1 MGKPLSIFLAG
12 LLTLTACSS
21 VPSGAPGRDP
31 HYNELGFFDIHVCNW
46 PSRPLFFMALF
57 STIHFKEVR
66 EIEVRDPEGRLI
78 GNLDLAKYSL
88 VKVEGKPEKRVFI
101 SHFDIS
107 VRAPNGWYEAR
118 VTLNDGRTLFAKDY
132 VRIEAMPL
140 PQGFRPEEGSEL
152 AEIPTVLSWDP
163 VPGARFYKVFIKDLW
178 TGQTIHQSKLLS
190 ESRLMLPPH
199 LLQRGE
205 YYSWRVHA
213 RDINEDPVLGDFNL
227 GTLSQDV
234 IFSIA
239 K

>member
-1 MGKPLSIFLAG
+1 MGKLLSIFLAG
-12 LLTLTACSS
+12 FLSLSARSS
-21 VPSGAPGRDP
+21 VASAAPAIDP

-46 PSRPLFFMALF
+46 PNRPLFFMALF
-57 STIHFKEVR
+57 STTHFKEVR
-66 EIEVRDPEGRLI
+66 KVEVRDPEGRLI

-101 SHFDIS
+101 SHLDIPPN
-107 VRAPNGWYEAR
+107 APNGWYEAR
-118 VTLNDGRTLFAKDY
+118 VSLNAGKTLFAKDY
-132 VRIEAMPL
+132 VHIEAMPL
-140 PQGFRPEEGSEL
+140 PQGLRPEEGSEL
-152 AEIPTVLSWDP
+152 TEIPTVLSWDP

-178 TGQTIHQSKLLS
+178 TAQTIYQSKLLS
-190 ESRLMLPPH
+190 ESRLILPLH